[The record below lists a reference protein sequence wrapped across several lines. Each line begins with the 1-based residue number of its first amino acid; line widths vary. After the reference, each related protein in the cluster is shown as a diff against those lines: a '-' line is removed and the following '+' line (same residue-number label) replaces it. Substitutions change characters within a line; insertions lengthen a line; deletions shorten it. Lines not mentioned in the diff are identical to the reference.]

1 MEVTGELK
9 STPDK
14 SAQGSATPQQI
25 SVPLSVSPQNA
36 SRSPNPKASPGKS
49 RVDQIHCSP
58 SRPPAVLS
66 HLRIVDD
73 KQDKKRLEPPRA
85 GMPERA
91 TPQTIGLGLVLAGLP
106 ERASIQ
112 DEERLE
118 AHRAGPIDVP
128 AVQLPHE
135 PPTAMLTA
143 ITAMQESKQE
153 PSRPQR
159 LVLREVELQKLH
171 QLDVN
176 NQSFSGCIWMEFHF
190 PGGAHDEHLSREPL
204 DKPHFP
210 LDPQTGKPTFK
221 PNAAWYMAQ
230 MDSRNALSW
239 ELMEGKI
246 MRRGDDLVMSIRVR
260 GSFTEIF
267 EIHDYP
273 CDCQGTTITLN
284 FNCRANGPLP
294 IRLSVDPSCKVSMT
308 AINLCPP
315 KIEFSLE
322 NALYMRAHLIGHGER
337 TFPGISFTAKVIRK
351 PFHSLLFVVCP
362 YAFLSLL
369 SVLANGIRGTDPVVR
384 SVRALHTLV
393 IVLAAASYRVALS
406 ASLPNIGYL
415 TMLDRYCLWACGVI
429 LLCAL
434 QSRIQ
439 MIRIGELTES
449 DLQEIGIPDERFTGV
464 FDLAGIALL
473 TAIWLWVHI
482 SYAYVFWK
490 FSKEPRVRDQALSD
504 AKFIKFDECIVPP
517 LRPSQEQGSFANLRQ
532 ITRAASS
539 FRAASKRSSSSPL
552 KQ

>member
-1 MEVTGELK
+1 MTGIPNL
-9 STPDK
+9 
-14 SAQGSATPQQI
+14 TPQ
-25 SVPLSVSPQNA
+25 
-36 SRSPNPKASPGKS
+36 
-49 RVDQIHCSP
+49 
-58 SRPPAVLS
+58 
-66 HLRIVDD
+66 
-73 KQDKKRLEPPRA
+73 
-85 GMPERA
+85 
-91 TPQTIGLGLVLAGLP
+91 
-106 ERASIQ
+106 
-112 DEERLE
+112 
-118 AHRAGPIDVP
+118 
-128 AVQLPHE
+128 
-135 PPTAMLTA
+135 
-143 ITAMQESKQE
+143 
-153 PSRPQR
+153 
-159 LVLREVELQKLH
+159 
-171 QLDVN
+171 
-176 NQSFSGCIWMEFHF
+176 
-190 PGGAHDEHLSREPL
+190 
-204 DKPHFP
+204 
-210 LDPQTGKPTFK
+210 
-221 PNAAWYMAQ
+221 
-230 MDSRNALSW
+230 
-239 ELMEGKI
+239 I

-449 DLQEIGIPDERFTGV
+449 DLQ
-464 FDLAGIALL
+464 
-473 TAIWLWVHI
+473 
-482 SYAYVFWK
+482 
-490 FSKEPRVRDQALSD
+490 VRGT
-504 AKFIKFDECIVPP
+504 P
-517 LRPSQEQGSFANLRQ
+517 LRPVDL
-532 ITRAASS
+532 
-539 FRAASKRSSSSPL
+539 SSPHISAAPSIYGL
-552 KQ
+552 TIHIHTLTFALTPYSRLLTPTRPRHG